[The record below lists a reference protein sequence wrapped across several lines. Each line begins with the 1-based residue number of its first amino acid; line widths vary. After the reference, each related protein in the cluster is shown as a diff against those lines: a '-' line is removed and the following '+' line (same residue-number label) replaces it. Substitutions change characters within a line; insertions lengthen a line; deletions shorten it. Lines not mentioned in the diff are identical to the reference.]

1 MTKAIKP
8 KKTVIAAYL
17 IPGIILYT
25 CIVIVPVFVALYY
38 SLFEWTGGPNKSFIG
53 INNYIA
59 LLKDEIFWKAFVNN
73 LLLMLIC
80 IIGQIGIAF
89 ILSCVLNSRMVKFK
103 NFHRSMAYFPATL
116 SAVVIGFV
124 WSLIYDLNYGL
135 LNYVLD
141 FFGREDLK
149 QAWLSNTSIAMLL
162 VSIPIVWQFI
172 GYYLIIFLAGFSSID
187 TSIFEMAEIDGANWW
202 KRTVYITMP
211 MMKNVFLVCVTLC
224 ISGTMKTFDHI
235 YVMTGGGPL
244 NATKLIAIHAY
255 EVSFKQYKMGYGSA
269 VSIGVL
275 LLSLLII
282 GLSQKIFRSRE
293 D

>member
-1 MTKAIKP
+1 MTKAINP
-8 KKTVIAAYL
+8 KKHVIVAYM

-25 CIVIVPVFVALYY
+25 CIVIIPVFVALYY
-38 SLFEWTGGPNKSFIG
+38 SLFEWTGGPNKTFVG
-53 INNYIA
+53 IDNYLT
-59 LLKDEIFWKAFVNN
+59 LLKDTVFWKAFSNN
-73 LLLMLIC
+73 IILMLIC

-89 ILSCVLNSRMVKFK
+89 ILSCVLSSRRVKFK

-116 SAVVIGFV
+116 SAVIIGFV

-135 LNYVLD
+135 LNYVLELL
-141 FFGREDLK
+141 GKEDLK
-149 QAWLSNTSIAMLL
+149 QAWLSNTSLAMLL

-202 KRTVYITMP
+202 KRTIYITMP
-211 MMKNVFLVCVTLC
+211 MMKNVFLVCLTLC